1 MKNLT
6 FLKTITLLLFFTIA
20 GFANNP
26 ATNGSPTDWYT
37 ASAWTTSGVPN
48 LTHDQ
53 GLQDVVVSHN
63 MYVGNLTVSNGENI
77 TISGNYSLSWNE
89 SINVEAGGTLNITGS
104 LLANNSSTSVTI
116 DGNLNVGGNYKV
128 SSSNVSHNL
137 NGNVTVG
144 GFFRVQGGN
153 TVYVRGGLDITGELR
168 LTSNGRMQGY
178 SGGHVTYGSYDIN
191 NCGGSYLS
199 CSNTNYGDNKNCA
212 NNTLPPANGMDFS
225 TCGAYTP
232 TVCDSDANNTTSTD
246 PIRET
251 QTKSLVGTPSGGS
264 WSIVSGGGSI
274 SSSTYSSANITANK
288 SIKIRYTI
296 AADGSCPAT
305 TSDRTFTVTPVADNT
320 TTNATITELQTKTL
334 IATPSGGSW
343 SIVSGGGSISGSTYT
358 PANITANTGVTIRY
372 TYAGTTSDR
381 PFTVTPVAD
390 NTTATN
396 SITELQTKT
405 LTATPSGGAWSIV
418 SGGGSISGSTYTPAN
433 ITTKTSVKIRYTFAG
448 TTSDRTFTVTP
459 VADNTTTNAT
469 ITELQTKTLI
479 ATPAGGTWSI
489 VSGGGSIS
497 GSTYT
502 PANINTNTNVKIRY
516 TFAGTI
522 SERTF
527 LVTPICTV
535 ADNTTTT
542 ASITEGQTK
551 NLTGTP
557 SGGSWSLV
565 SGGGSITGSTY
576 TPANINTNTTVKIRY
591 TIAADGSCPATTDD
605 VTFTVT
611 PVCDVVADNTT
622 ATAAINEGE
631 TKTLTGAPSGGTW
644 SIVAG
649 SGSIT
654 GSTYT
659 PTDINTAASVT
670 IRYTIAADGACVAT
684 TDDVTFT
691 VTPVCAVASNTTS
704 TASITELQTKSLE
717 GSPSGGTWSIVSGG
731 GSITDATYT
740 PADITADTSITIKY
754 TIASDGSCDATT
766 SVRTFTVTPV
776 VIFWNGSEDNDW
788 SNVNN
793 WSTNYLPANNNAVVV
808 IPGGLSNYPTATEPV
823 SVNSVIM
830 NSGSS
835 LIAKEIFTG
844 ALTYRRTLSNWHL
857 IASPVFGETIE
868 NMYLKNN
875 FIQAGNGDIGL
886 APYQHDSNTWGFY
899 KDTSTGAITSGQGY
913 SSKLASL
920 GDVSFTGTMATT
932 DISIS
937 SIGRTI
943 DYNLVGNPYP
953 SYLNIESFLN
963 DNSDSLEEMT
973 LWMDSY
979 DVIEQKSVY
988 QPISLVSNLKHIA
1001 PAQGFF
1007 VQPKEESTVLNFT
1020 EDMQSHQSVDTF
1032 EKTSSSERPEI
1043 KLLITNGTS
1052 TKYTDIFYIEGT
1064 TTGFDNGY
1072 DSSIFN
1078 STASFSLYTNT
1089 ITNSSGRKLA
1099 IQSLPNSD
1107 YESMVV
1113 PVGII
1118 ADADKEITFSATAIN
1133 LPAGIKVYLEDREL
1147 NVFTEL
1153 VADVYKVDL
1162 AAAVN
1167 GVGRFYL
1174 HTSQKVLDVSDVPIL
1189 TNIKIYTTTN
1199 TNLRIVG
1206 LPEAAKAL
1214 KLYNIIGQEIMS
1226 TSFNT
1231 NGVKDIALPNLSKG
1245 VYTVQLKIGSEIIRE
1260 KIFLE

>member
-1 MKNLT
+1 M
-6 FLKTITLLLFFTIA
+6 
-20 GFANNP
+20 
-26 ATNGSPTDWYT
+26 
-37 ASAWTTSGVPN
+37 
-48 LTHDQ
+48 
-53 GLQDVVVSHN
+53 QDVVVSHN
-63 MYVGNLTVSNGENI
+63 MYVGNLTVTS
-77 TISGNYSLSWNE
+77 
-89 SINVEAGGTLNITGS
+89 
-104 LLANNSSTSVTI
+104 NNSIHVTNGATLTI
-116 DGNLNVGGNYKV
+116 DGNLKFYDGAVINVDAGSTLIVKGKFHGAYNHTAIINGTLEVTGHYKV
-128 SSSNVSHNL
+128 TNGLFTHNI
-137 NGNVTVG
+137 NGNVSVG
-144 GFFRVQGGN
+144 GDFQVNQGIVG
-153 TVYVRGGLDITGELR
+153 VSGALDITGKLK
-168 LTSNGRMQGY
+168 LSSSGIMQGF
-178 SGGHVTYGSYDIN
+178 SGHVTYGSYSIN
-191 NCGGSYLS
+191 GQGFSYLICGGNQYTSASWNHY
-199 CSNTNYGDNKNCA
+199 NQ
-212 NNTLPPANGMDFS
+212 PPANGMDFS

-334 IATPSGGSW
+334 IATP
-343 SIVSGGGSISGSTYT
+343 
-358 PANITANTGVTIRY
+358 
-372 TYAGTTSDR
+372 
-381 PFTVTPVAD
+381 
-390 NTTATN
+390 
-396 SITELQTKT
+396 
-405 LTATPSGGAWSIV
+405 
-418 SGGGSISGSTYTPAN
+418 
-433 ITTKTSVKIRYTFAG
+433 
-448 TTSDRTFTVTP
+448 
-459 VADNTTTNAT
+459 
-469 ITELQTKTLI
+469 
-479 ATPAGGTWSI
+479 AGGTWSI

-527 LVTPICTV
+527 LVTPICTA
-535 ADNTTTT
+535 ADNATTT
-542 ASITEGQTK
+542 ASITENQTK
-551 NLTGTP
+551 TLTGNP
-557 SGGSWSLV
+557 PGGSWSIV

-591 TIAADGSCPATTDD
+591 TIAADGSC
-605 VTFTVT
+605 
-611 PVCDVVADNTT
+611 
-622 ATAAINEGE
+622 
-631 TKTLTGAPSGGTW
+631 
-644 SIVAG
+644 
-649 SGSIT
+649 
-654 GSTYT
+654 
-659 PTDINTAASVT
+659 
-670 IRYTIAADGACVAT
+670 
-684 TDDVTFT
+684 
-691 VTPVCAVASNTTS
+691 
-704 TASITELQTKSLE
+704 
-717 GSPSGGTWSIVSGG
+717 
-731 GSITDATYT
+731 
-740 PADITADTSITIKY
+740 
-754 TIASDGSCDATT
+754 DATT

-776 VIFWNGSEDNDW
+776 VIFWNGNEDNEW

-835 LIAKEIFTG
+835 LIAAGTFTG
-844 ALTYRRTLSNWHL
+844 IITYNRTLIDDWHL
-857 IASPVFGETIE
+857 IASPVVGETIE

-875 FIQAGNGDIGL
+875 FIEATNSDIGL
-886 APYQHDSNTWGFY
+886 ASYLYDSNTWNYY
-899 KDTSTGAITSGQGY
+899 KNTTTGAITSGQGY

-932 DISIS
+932 GISIS
-937 SIGRTI
+937 SFGRTI

-953 SYLNIESFLN
+953 SYINIESFLN
-963 DNSDSLEEMT
+963 ENSNNLEEKT
-973 LWMDSY
+973 LWMYRY
-979 DVIEQKSVY
+979 DDVELKRVY
-988 QPISLVSNLKHIA
+988 KPISLTSTLKHIA
-1001 PAQGFF
+1001 PTQGFF
-1007 VQPKEESTVLNFT
+1007 VQPKEESTVLNFR
-1020 EDMQSHQSVDTF
+1020 ESMQSHQSVDTF
-1032 EKTSSSERPEI
+1032 QKTNSSERPEI

-1113 PVGII
+1113 PVGIT

-1153 VADVYKVDL
+1153 IAVDTDVYKVDL

-1189 TNIKIYTTTN
+1189 TNIKIYTATN

-1206 LPEAAKAL
+1206 LPEGAKAL

-1245 VYTVQLKIGSEIIRE
+1245 VYNVQLKIGSEIIRE
-1260 KIFLE
+1260 KIFIE